1 MGMFIRALKEM
12 GELDMLF
19 FVPAGLSV
27 NERYVEE
34 TREKLA
40 KYWDARLSLELC
52 REAPP
57 KQAKGRWQHYI
68 SPALSILDHPPYLQ
82 LGQEEQRSAV
92 HRMLARKPDILFI
105 HRLTGMIPVLLSKEC
120 HPRIYFDLDDIEH
133 IAYFRFIKQMPRHP
147 GKYLYYLRLPILKLW
162 ERRAIRLSHTTFVCS
177 QNDKNYLAKLWGCNN
192 TVVIPNAVDVRNLQ
206 ETPHEQKLLFLG
218 NMAYNPNSIA
228 ADYLIGKIW
237 PLISSALPNA
247 RLIIAGPAPE
257 KISGFSDN
265 LSGVEFPGFVEDLE
279 KLYREVA
286 VVCCPIL
293 SGGGTRVKILEAAA
307 YGKPVVSTTIGAEG
321 IDLRT
326 GEEILLCDTPASF
339 AEACIR
345 LLKDRSLGVEIGGR
359 AHAAVARKY
368 DRNQVV
374 DRIKRHFNDHG

>member
-1 MGMFIRALKEM
+1 
-12 GELDMLF
+12 
-19 FVPAGLSV
+19 
-27 NERYVEE
+27 
-34 TREKLA
+34 
-40 KYWDARLSLELC
+40 
-52 REAPP
+52 
-57 KQAKGRWQHYI
+57 
-68 SPALSILDHPPYLQ
+68 
-82 LGQEEQRSAV
+82 
-92 HRMLARKPDILFI
+92 MLARKPDILFI